1 MKKKCCLFIGLLL
14 TFSHSFAQLT
24 DAELPAI
31 SLKNHDTFFIPSGVI
46 QKYKLEA
53 SKNDDWMKVY
63 NKKKNT
69 KTFIQRVNDIRWQ
82 AKDQLAAL
90 AWYIANSKMLN
101 EDAKDISDKLP
112 KPAGVAAWN
121 VYEANDEMKKLME
134 SLDVKQNQYTFT
146 FVVDKY
152 VAKIFVGIDNDKTI
166 SDAWIFAKEGLKAT
180 LKAAGKP
187 KQAALVL

>member
-1 MKKKCCLFIGLLL
+1 MKKKCCLFIALLL
-14 TFSHSFAQLT
+14 TFTHSFAQLT
-24 DAELPAI
+24 DAEFPAI
-31 SLKNHDTFFIPSGVI
+31 SLKNHDAFFIPSRII

-53 SKNDDWMKVY
+53 SKSDDWMKVY
-63 NKKKNT
+63 NKKNT

-90 AWYIANSKMLN
+90 AWYTANGKLLN
-101 EDAKDISDKLP
+101 ENARDISEKLL

-121 VYEANDEMKKLME
+121 IYEASDEMKKLME
-134 SLDVKQNQYTFT
+134 SMDIKQNQYTFT

-152 VAKIFVGIDNDKTI
+152 VAKIFVGTDNDKTV